1 MNKFICKKL
10 LSDGSVCGQ
19 IYYSHSKP
27 QGLKWKDGHKCEPEQ
42 DKTSSDLQR
51 DFHQHSIFHQM
62 KAKEYAK
69 FDKTMLNKLENLYK
83 KVN

>member
-1 MNKFICKKL
+1 MMESGKMVHN
-10 LSDGSVCGQ
+10 
-19 IYYSHSKP
+19 
-27 QGLKWKDGHKCEPEQ
+27 
-42 DKTSSDLQR
+42 
-51 DFHQHSIFHQM
+51 FHQHSIFHQM